1 KYDSLE
7 DETIN
12 YLIQFYEVNAK
23 PKEICFKAF
32 DAELLASV
40 LGVEIYEAKLGK
52 KKEILDMAND
62 NAKFNLENKR
72 NIYRNQVL
80 KKLETIEEL
89 GKLLGIPTPRRIEAF
104 DNSNLYGEYPVS
116 AMVCYINGKPAPK
129 EFRKYHIKTVV
140 GANDYESMKEVIY
153 RRYFR
158 LLLEDGNFPDL
169 IVMDGGEIQVHA
181 ALDVLES
188 LNLSIPVM
196 GIQKNDRHK
205 ASKIFFEEALFDLDK
220 NSPIYLLL
228 ADISQRVHDFAISF
242 FRSNKAKGLFSS
254 MLDPIPGLGPKRKE
268 QLLTYFVSIDH
279 IKEATIEELK
289 ASGMPEPLAHT
300 IYDYFHSEKEEK
312 K

>member
-1 KYDSLE
+1 
-7 DETIN
+7 
-12 YLIQFYEVNAK
+12 
-23 PKEICFKAF
+23 
-32 DAELLASV
+32 
-40 LGVEIYEAKLGK
+40 
-52 KKEILDMAND
+52 MANA

-72 NIYRNQVL
+72 NIYRNQIL

-89 GKLLGIPTPRRIEAF
+89 GSLLGIPTPMRIEAF

-116 AMVCYINGKPAPK
+116 AMVCYIQGKPAPK

-158 LLLEDGNFPDL
+158 LLMEDGTFPDL

-181 ALDVLES
+181 ALDVLHS
-188 LNLSIPVM
+188 LNVDIPVM

-205 ASKIFFEEALFDLDK
+205 ASKIFYKEEVIDLDK

-242 FRSNKAKGLFSS
+242 FRSNKTKGLFSS

-268 QLLTYFVSIDH
+268 QLLTHFVSIDR
-279 IKEATIEELK
+279 IKEATIEDLQS
-289 ASGMPEPLAHT
+289 AGMSKSLAES
-300 IYDYFHSEKEEK
+300 IWNYFRKEEE
-312 K
+312 